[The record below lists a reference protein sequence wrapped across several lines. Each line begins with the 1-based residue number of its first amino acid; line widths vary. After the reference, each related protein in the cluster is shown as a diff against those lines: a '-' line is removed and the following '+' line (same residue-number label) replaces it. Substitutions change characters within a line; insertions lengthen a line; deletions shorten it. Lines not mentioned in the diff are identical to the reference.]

1 MIGLGTHGFVCGEQL
16 VSLSSNSSASAR
28 EEFRVKL
35 ENKDA
40 LLVSFLRKTLWLL
53 AQPPLVYPKP
63 ASLNSPLFP
72 SDKSC

>member
-16 VSLSSNSSASAR
+16 VRLSSNSSASAR

-40 LLVSFLRKTLWLL
+40 LLVSFSAKHFGSLLSHPLSTL
-53 AQPPLVYPKP
+53 
-63 ASLNSPLFP
+63 SLHP
-72 SDKSC
+72 